1 MIKETLT
8 YSIAIVAIAASGFF
22 GWSAKEKY
30 TKTTEERK
38 ILQGENKNLSLSI
51 SEKEDERETET
62 QAKDLALDEQAKAKA
77 ELESAKS
84 KGTEQANTLD
94 AVSGDLEVAVAE
106 KKKIDASMEALRGK
120 FPGIEL
126 EEVPRVVKDMEANQK
141 KLVGEEEDAS
151 LVKKRLEEDI
161 AKNLAESSRIV
172 EKINQS
178 IKRVEGNTFQATIVA
193 VDNDWNFV
201 VIGAGEK
208 SGLTGDSKLL
218 IQRDGRLLGKLLISK
233 LEPNTAVADVEP
245 GSLRNGVALQAGDQV
260 ILESVSSN

>member
-1 MIKETLT
+1 MKETLT
-8 YSIAIVAIAASGFF
+8 YSLAIVAIAVSGFL
-22 GWSAKEKY
+22 GWNAKEKY
-30 TKTTEERK
+30 EAKVKQRIE
-38 ILQGENKNLSLSI
+38 LQGQNKNLTASI
-51 SEKEDERETET
+51 SKEETNRDTATE
-62 QAKDLALDEQAKAKA
+62 AKDLALDEASKAKA
-77 ELESAKS
+77 ELEAAKGS
-84 KGTEQANTLD
+84 GAEKAKTLES
-94 AVSGDLEVAVAE
+94 VSSNLEVAAAE

-126 EEVPRVVKDMEANQK
+126 GEVPRVVKELEASQK

-161 AKNLAESSRIV
+161 AKNLAESSRIA
-172 EKINQS
+172 EKNLQS

-208 SGLTGDSKLL
+208 SGLTGSSKLL

-260 ILESVSSN
+260 ILESVSAN

>member
-1 MIKETLT
+1 MKLISYAL
-8 YSIAIVAIAASGFF
+8 AILAIAAAGFT
-22 GWSAKEKY
+22 GWNAKDNYSKEVAEQDGLIQENANLTQNNKD
-30 TKTTEERK
+30 KD
-38 ILQGENKNLSLSI
+38 GEQTAAES
-51 SEKEDERETET
+51 
-62 QAKDLALDEQAKAKA
+62 AKDLALDEESKAKA
-77 ELESAKS
+77 ELEAAKS
-84 KGTEQANTLD
+84 KATELANTLD
-94 AVSGDLEVAVAE
+94 SISGDLEVAAAE

-126 EEVPRVVKDMEANQK
+126 EEVPRVVKDMETSQK
-141 KLVGEEEDAS
+141 KLVGEEQDAS

-208 SGLTGDSKLL
+208 SGLTGESRLL

-245 GSLRNGVALQAGDQV
+245 GSLRNGVVLQAGDQV
-260 ILESVSSN
+260 ILESVSAN